1 MDGPFFDCQECV
13 SEEDIDSQIHISGIF
28 PLNDINLFAE
38 MDSKKS
44 RNPVSDIFE
53 NSYSLLCKDLPKKEI
68 SNNTDSNDSLESEN
82 KLSYEKLTLDIG
94 LAVQDVNDKL
104 NKVFK
109 KYSLNKGDGSGS
121 LSTELEAGTLNKG
134 TNNINKIQ
142 LDTNKVAS
150 SEYFASLSTLDHV
163 EHYYNSDDLE
173 IGITKQDK
181 SDELLN
187 ASQAEVNDQTNN
199 GSYVDESFQNPYIDN
214 IYLTDD
220 FTSKIQNN
228 IDTKVSLNFPEYDSD
243 TNTDDEILN
252 NNNGFDRDDDSLS
265 LEESGNYEQFSLFTE
280 DDLEWPE
287 IEDSEHSKII
297 SSRNKHWVYVNTL
310 LNLDNLSDIKDLE
323 LSSKCISFKQDST
336 LNSRKHAE
344 NYSKFFQNTLNI
356 PNFSQKN
363 SLSSFSS
370 SSYILEDTKNWI
382 SNRANKIKFQASFL
396 AKSDI
401 MSNLSD
407 LYKTRFQCNRNKDSF
422 IHKLGDSNCSEF
434 KLTPTERNNNQDRP
448 NISERS
454 MYSGSN
460 ISGYHEPKKIQQL
473 TLRKG
478 MKERKI
484 PILVSTR
491 SQISGKTKK
500 KMNGILGNV
509 WLIREISLP
518 YICPI
523 WKISVSVDGEWMAIG
538 SQDGFIR
545 LWKCLESELD
555 ILEKNMNEKSEN
567 FKLIEKCKDVQEVES
582 SGIDNSK
589 IYNLHD
595 NFDVKNLEMKNQ
607 IPNIVDEFLFANEAD
622 YSIRAH
628 SNAIIS
634 IQWENLQSSHRYLT
648 TSMDRTVKLWK
659 APQTGPY
666 AIIQCSDWPTSAA
679 FHPSQRDILFI
690 GCLDASVQIWRIYSK
705 VKSNEN
711 NNSKKLVGIL
721 SKDNSINLV
730 EVRAVEIIRV
740 QDLVTILSLSPNGN
754 YLACGFRNGG
764 VAFYDTRTLKYRC
777 DIDCRNR
784 RGKSSK
790 GRKVS
795 GLCWK
800 KDNKGVLVTTNDSRI
815 RLFNLND
822 VSTFAKYKGHV
833 NKETLISA
841 EMSTNEDM
849 IVCGSENGYICT
861 WNVFNFSGKDSS
873 WYSLDRNN
881 SYIKNNLSIF
891 RSNNGIGPT
900 SNVNST
906 IKNATTYHKRGPT
919 HHCVDSF
926 KAFDGYLT
934 ASILAPKQLVKKT
947 INGITNSEEFSELLK
962 NIQFYGCEDN
972 IKVGSETPLDPVPNS
987 KLSENDVS
995 VFIAASRTGL
1005 IRIFINIPI
1014 E

>member
-1 MDGPFFDCQECV
+1 MDGPFFDCQECI
-13 SEEDIDSQIHISGIF
+13 SEEDIDSKIHISEIF
-28 PLNDINLFAE
+28 PLNDINLFTE
-38 MDSKKS
+38 MDSKESK
-44 RNPVSDIFE
+44 NPVSDIFE
-53 NSYSLLCKDLPKKEI
+53 NSYSLLCRDLPKKEI
-68 SNNTDSNDSLESEN
+68 SNNTDSNNPLKTED
-82 KLSYEKLTLDIG
+82 KLNYEKLTLDIG

-121 LSTELEAGTLNKG
+121 LSTELETGTFNKG

-142 LDTNKVAS
+142 LDSNKMSS
-150 SEYFASLSTLDHV
+150 SEYFASLPTLDHV
-163 EHYYNSDDLE
+163 EHYYNSDNLE

-181 SDELLN
+181 SDELLST
-187 ASQAEVNDQTNN
+187 SQAEISDQTNN
-199 GSYVDESFQNPYIDN
+199 GSCVDESFQNPYIDN
-214 IYLTDD
+214 IYLTDN

-228 IDTKVSLNFPEYDSD
+228 MNTKVSLNFPEYDSD

-252 NNNGFDRDDDSLS
+252 INNGFDRDDDSLS

-280 DDLEWPE
+280 DNLEWPE
-287 IEDSEHSKII
+287 IEDSEHSKMV
-297 SSRNKHWVYVNTL
+297 SSRDKRWVYVNTL
-310 LNLDNLSDIKDLE
+310 LDLDNLRDIKGLE

-336 LNSRKHAE
+336 SNSPKHTG
-344 NYSKFFQNTLNI
+344 NYSKIFRDRTFNI
-356 PNFSQKN
+356 PNFFEEN

-370 SSYILEDTKNWI
+370 SSYTLEDTKNWI
-382 SNRANKIKFQASFL
+382 SNRANKIKFQVSFL

-401 MSNLSD
+401 ISNLSD
-407 LYKTRFQCNRNKDSF
+407 LYKKRFQYNRNKNRF
-422 IHKLGDSNCSEF
+422 LHKLGDSNCSEL
-434 KLTPTERNNNQDRP
+434 KLIPTELNDNDKP
-448 NISERS
+448 NIGERNIYNS
-454 MYSGSN
+454 SN
-460 ISGYHEPKKIQQL
+460 ISGCHEPKKIQQL
-473 TLRKG
+473 ALRKG
-478 MKERKI
+478 MKERKM

-491 SQISGKTKK
+491 SQISGKIKK

-523 WKISVSVDGEWMAIG
+523 WKISVSVDGEWMAVG

-545 LWKCLESELD
+545 LWKCLEFELD
-555 ILEKNMNEKSEN
+555 IFEKNMDEKSEN
-567 FKLIEKCKDVQEVES
+567 KSIEKCKSIQEAGS
-582 SGIDNSK
+582 NRINNSK

-595 NFDVKNLEMKNQ
+595 NSDVNNLEMKDK

-634 IQWENLQSSHRYLT
+634 IQWENLHSSHRYLT

-711 NNSKKLVGIL
+711 NSKKLVGIL
-721 SKDNSINLV
+721 SEDNSINLV

-841 EMSTNEDM
+841 EMSINEDM

-881 SYIKNNLSIF
+881 NIKNNLSIF
-891 RSNNGIGPT
+891 RPNNGIGPT
-900 SNVNST
+900 SSLNST

-919 HHCVDSF
+919 HNCVDSF

-962 NIQFYGCEDN
+962 NIQLYGCEDDN
-972 IKVGSETPLDPVPNS
+972 IRIGSETPLDPVPNS
-987 KLSENDVS
+987 KLSEDDVS